1 MLAVVWQVAGTVPV
15 VVVESAGLVVGA
27 ELAEVVDDKGEIL
40 AVEPGAGVGEEGL
53 EVVVAVGF
61 GEASVGC

>member
-1 MLAVVWQVAGTVPV
+1 M

-27 ELAEVVDDKGEIL
+27 ELAEVVDDKGEML
-40 AVEPGAGVGEEGL
+40 AVEPGVGVGEEGL